1 MRNNYRQRRTRL
13 GLTKEQVAGVANVS
27 LSTLVRVEN
36 AKRMTFQQNTLNAI
50 DRALSD
56 LESQRQEGKL

>member
-1 MRNNYRQRRTRL
+1 M